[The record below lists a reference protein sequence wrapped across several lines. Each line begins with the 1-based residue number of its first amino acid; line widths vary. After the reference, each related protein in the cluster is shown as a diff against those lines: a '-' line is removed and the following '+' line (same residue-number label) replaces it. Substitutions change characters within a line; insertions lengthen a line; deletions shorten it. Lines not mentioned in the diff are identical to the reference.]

1 MSALSSIIKL
11 VFNGSIWKI
20 DLWYADLLK
29 GFFNIRPD
37 LPRYATTWDV
47 TKVFTFN
54 KSKPIFADCDLTTVS
69 QRLATP
75 LHSTTSQINQTIK
88 SLD

>member
-1 MSALSSIIKL
+1 MVPFGKL
-11 VFNGSIWKI
+11 TFVCRP
-20 DLWYADLLK
+20 LE

-69 QRLATP
+69 QR
-75 LHSTTSQINQTIK
+75 
-88 SLD
+88 